1 MKNTKALKQE
11 NHEHAVIVCSIIGRS
26 ARQIESCKNEEPC
39 ENEHSKNYP
48 EHKPERRLISALKA
62 ATYIL
67 PINSIISKIG
77 EPLNFGKLHDNFL
90 REKRYLIISEE
101 RKKKNDRLLDF
112 KYPIVGEYSEKNKM
126 ITLYINNIED
136 YFRKIKG
143 SVDESKKNNLIVTTY
158 LHELFHSYFHFVTGQ
173 SVFRQ
178 HRYNY
183 ILEIE
188 EAITEFCTLVY
199 INDAQSGAFDWI
211 KIFKFAYANISEKK
225 KSKGDLSAYG
235 FGAYLFDNI
244 KNESERSELINNYI
258 QKLGNIDETDKK
270 VNEYIEKVRDP
281 NNYEECIN
289 LLKEILKPTA
299 N

>member
-1 MKNTKALKQE
+1 MKNSKTSRQE
-11 NHEHAVIVCSIIGRS
+11 KHEHAVIVCSIIGKK
-26 ARQIESCKNEEPC
+26 ARQIKSCKNEELG

-48 EHKPERRLISALKA
+48 KHKPERSLISALKA

-90 REKRYLIISEE
+90 REKRYLVISEE
-101 RKKKNDRLLDF
+101 RKKRNDVPLF
-112 KYPIVGEYSEKNKM
+112 GEYIDKVKK
-126 ITLYINNIED
+126 IILYINNIED
-136 YFRKIKG
+136 YCKNKNNG
-143 SVDESKKNNLIVTTY
+143 SIDEVEKKNIIITTY
-158 LHELFHSYFHFVTGQ
+158 IHELFHSYFHFVTEQ

-178 HRYNY
+178 YRYNY

-188 EAITEFCTLVY
+188 ETITEFCTLVY
-199 INDAQSGAFDWI
+199 INNGKSGNLDWSD
-211 KIFKFAYANISEKK
+211 IFKSAYANISEKQ

-244 KNESERSELINNYI
+244 KNKNKRFDLINNYI
-258 QKLGNIDETDKK
+258 QKLGNIDENDKK
-270 VNEYIEKVRDP
+270 VNEYRGKVRDP

-289 LLKEILKPTA
+289 LLKEILKTTA